1 MGPGRPRPQAA
12 EPRAFKA
19 WLLPPGAPGARQAQ
33 STICHSW
40 NTLHLPSGLEPRRV
54 SEPRASR
61 GPRLRRPSSGLRP
74 HQAPSRRRPQAPGPP
89 SFVGKETR
97 EGRAPGRP
105 AEWCGSGGGGR
116 DPTVSL
122 TRAPTEAVSAGTRGR
137 GQRRGPGNAPWR
149 TQTTC
154 RGAVC
159 ARSAYATPLT
169 RVTPIRLA
177 QKNFAPHSPNPLA
190 QAIGPSG
197 PGLRS
202 PLPQGRPSQ
211 LACGLSRCPGPALN
225 WPADPTS
232 SLGHRGSQLENVTAL
247 GPLPQPLEPSPQSHG
262 AAGAGLSSLT
272 RSAG

>member
-1 MGPGRPRPQAA
+1 MYCSPGPARPRHTGPLCGPGRPRPQAA

-105 AEWCGSGGGGR
+105 AEWRGSGGGGR
-116 DPTVSL
+116 EPTVSL
-122 TRAPTEAVSAGTRGR
+122 TRAPDGSRERRDSRARAVPGAG
-137 GQRRGPGNAPWR
+137 GNAPWR
-149 TQTTC
+149 TQTAC

-159 ARSAYATPLT
+159 ARSVYATPLT
-169 RVTPIRLA
+169 RVAPIQLA
-177 QKNFAPHSPNPLA
+177 QKNFAPHSPDPLG

-202 PLPQGRPSQ
+202 PLPQGHPSQ
-211 LACGLSRCPGPALN
+211 LACGLSGCPGPA
-225 WPADPTS
+225 T
-232 SLGHRGSQLENVTAL
+232 
-247 GPLPQPLEPSPQSHG
+247 
-262 AAGAGLSSLT
+262 
-272 RSAG
+272 